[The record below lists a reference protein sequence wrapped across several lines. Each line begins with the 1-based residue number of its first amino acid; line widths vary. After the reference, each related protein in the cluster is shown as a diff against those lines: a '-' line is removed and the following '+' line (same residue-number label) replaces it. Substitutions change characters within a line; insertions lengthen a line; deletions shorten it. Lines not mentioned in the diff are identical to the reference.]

1 MLRTVYKYLSS
12 INISLLS
19 PSLLPYAFIKGS
31 KPNFPPLLRL
41 PRNILVHTITKML
54 YIAVLTSCPIIFRST
69 PACLETNWNLALHL
83 FHQIWLRT
91 AFWFLEHLKLAC
103 LQGLRPAVIEDT
115 YKNIFMC
122 LWLRKQFPKRI
133 SEAVLSIIQPLERMD
148 FFQTHNRT
156 LSILMKVHSS
166 DITLSL
172 SLHASH
178 FWGLRARE
186 AV

>member
-1 MLRTVYKYLSS
+1 M
-12 INISLLS
+12 
-19 PSLLPYAFIKGS
+19 
-31 KPNFPPLLRL
+31 
-41 PRNILVHTITKML
+41 
-54 YIAVLTSCPIIFRST
+54 
-69 PACLETNWNLALHL
+69 
-83 FHQIWLRT
+83 
-91 AFWFLEHLKLAC
+91 
-103 LQGLRPAVIEDT
+103 IEDT

-166 DITLSL
+166 DITLSF
-172 SLHASH
+172 SLHALH